1 MSTNNKVSVGQ
12 LIHQVMGVM
21 LNAHNKGMPDDE
33 LFSAAITALVVLA
46 KAAGHDDVLPK
57 VLEMAIKDI
66 RMEEVTAT
74 KH

>member
-1 MSTNNKVSVGQ
+1 M
-12 LIHQVMGVM
+12 I
-21 LNAHNKGMPDDE
+21 NAHQSGMRDDE

-66 RMEEVTAT
+66 KMEEISAT